1 MKIALLIIIYLIFI
15 SLGLPD
21 SFIGSCWPTIS
32 EYFAISRDL
41 QGLFSLIV
49 SLFTI
54 TSSFLIVKLTK
65 YLKNYGVIVISIAL
79 TVSGLIIIGFSNNYY
94 ILLLAA
100 IPLGFGAGAIDSI
113 LNSYVALHYKAIHL
127 NFLHAFWGIGAFIS
141 PLIIGSFIV
150 DPNGFKDAAFAL
162 SIIQTIILI
171 ITLSTIFL
179 WIKVNKLNDLN
190 KRNNDQINEN
200 NRENIGFFNT
210 FKIRGVLIACLT
222 FFCYIA
228 IESLAYSWFTSMCVF
243 GMNIEEDVASKYLS
257 LFYIAISLGRVI
269 SGLLSIKIKDKYL
282 IRIGEGILLIG
293 IILLTFKF
301 NFVFMPIALFI
312 IGLGCGPIYPS
323 IVHSTVDKFT
333 SKYASAVMSIQ
344 IGFAYMANISVAPLF
359 GILGNATTF
368 LILPYIMLIFF
379 VILVSGNEIVLKLT
393 KDKSKLDKKLVIHN

>member
-1 MKIALLIIIYLIFI
+1 MKIALLIVIYLIFI

-32 EYFAISRDL
+32 EYFKISRDF
-41 QGLFSLIV
+41 QGIFSLIV
-49 SLFTI
+49 SFFTI
-54 TSSFLIVKLTK
+54 ASSFLTIKLTK
-65 YLKNYGVIVISIAL
+65 YLKNYGVIAISIGL
-79 TVSGLIIIGFSNNYY
+79 TISGLIIIGFSDNYY
-94 ILLLAA
+94 LLLLAA
-100 IPLGFGAGAIDSI
+100 IPLGFGGGAIDSI
-113 LNSYVALHYKAIHL
+113 LNSYVSLHYKAIHL

-150 DPNGFKDAAFAL
+150 DPSGFKDAAFVL
-162 SIIQTIILI
+162 SIIQTTILI
-171 ITLSTIFL
+171 ITLSTLVL
-179 WIKVNKLNDLN
+179 WIKVDKIYNIDS
-190 KRNNDQINEN
+190 RNTTNSEN
-200 NRENIGFFNT
+200 NKENIGFFNT
-210 FKIRGVLIACLT
+210 FKLRGVIFACIT
-222 FFCYIA
+222 FFSYIA
-228 IESLAYSWFTSMCVF
+228 IESLAYSWFTSLCVF
-243 GMNIEEDVASKYLS
+243 GMNIDNDIASKYLS

-269 SGLLSIKIKDKYL
+269 SGLLSIKIKDKNL

-333 SKYASAVMSIQ
+333 SKYSSAVMSIQ

>member
-1 MKIALLIIIYLIFI
+1 MKIALLIVIYLIFI

-32 EYFAISRDL
+32 EYFKISRDF
-41 QGLFSLIV
+41 QGIFSLIV
-49 SLFTI
+49 SFFTI
-54 TSSFLIVKLTK
+54 ASSFLTIKLTK
-65 YLKNYGVIVISIAL
+65 YLKNYGVIAISIGL
-79 TVSGLIIIGFSNNYY
+79 TISGLIIIGFSDNYY
-94 ILLLAA
+94 LLLLAA
-100 IPLGFGAGAIDSI
+100 IPLGFGGGAIDSI
-113 LNSYVALHYKAIHL
+113 LNSYVSLHYKAIHL

-150 DPNGFKDAAFAL
+150 DPRGFKDAAFVL
-162 SIIQTIILI
+162 SIIQTTILI
-171 ITLSTIFL
+171 ITLSTLVL
-179 WIKVNKLNDLN
+179 WVKVDKIYNIDS
-190 KRNNDQINEN
+190 RNTTNSEN
-200 NRENIGFFNT
+200 NKENIGFFNT
-210 FKIRGVLIACLT
+210 FKLRGVLFACIT
-222 FFCYIA
+222 FFSYIA
-228 IESLAYSWFTSMCVF
+228 IESLAYSWFTSLCVF
-243 GMNIEEDVASKYLS
+243 GMNIDNDIASKYLS

-269 SGLLSIKIKDKYL
+269 SGLLSIKIKDKNL

-333 SKYASAVMSIQ
+333 SKYSSAVMSIQ

-379 VILVSGNEIVLKLT
+379 IILVSGNEIVLKLT

>member
-32 EYFAISRDL
+32 EYFKISRDF
-41 QGLFSLIV
+41 QGIFSLIV
-49 SLFTI
+49 SFFTI
-54 TSSFLIVKLTK
+54 ASSFLTIKLTK
-65 YLKNYGVIVISIAL
+65 YLKNYGVIAISIGL
-79 TVSGLIIIGFSNNYY
+79 TISGLIIIGFSDNYY
-94 ILLLAA
+94 LLLLAA
-100 IPLGFGAGAIDSI
+100 IPLGFGGGAIDSI
-113 LNSYVALHYKAIHL
+113 LNSYVSLHYKAIHL

-150 DPNGFKDAAFAL
+150 DPRGFKDAAFVL
-162 SIIQTIILI
+162 SIIQTTILI
-171 ITLSTIFL
+171 ITLSTLVL
-179 WIKVNKLNDLN
+179 WVKVDKIYNIDS
-190 KRNNDQINEN
+190 RNTTNSEN
-200 NRENIGFFNT
+200 NKENIGFFNT
-210 FKIRGVLIACLT
+210 FKLRGVIFACIT
-222 FFCYIA
+222 FFSYIA
-228 IESLAYSWFTSMCVF
+228 IESLAYSWFTSLCVF
-243 GMNIEEDVASKYLS
+243 GMNIDNDIASKYLS

-269 SGLLSIKIKDKYL
+269 SGLLSIKIKEKNL

-293 IILLTFKF
+293 IILVTFKF

-333 SKYASAVMSIQ
+333 SKYSSAVMSIQ

-379 VILVSGNEIVLKLT
+379 VILVIGNEIVLKLT

>member
-1 MKIALLIIIYLIFI
+1 MKIALLIVIYLIFI

-32 EYFAISRDL
+32 EYFKISRDF
-41 QGLFSLIV
+41 QGIFSLIV
-49 SLFTI
+49 SFFTI
-54 TSSFLIVKLTK
+54 ASSFLTIKLTK
-65 YLKNYGVIVISIAL
+65 YLKNYGVIAISIGL
-79 TVSGLIIIGFSNNYY
+79 TISGLIIIGFSDNYY
-94 ILLLAA
+94 LLLLAA
-100 IPLGFGAGAIDSI
+100 IPLGFGGGAIDSI
-113 LNSYVALHYKAIHL
+113 LNSYVSLHYKAIHL

-150 DPNGFKDAAFAL
+150 DPRGFKDADFVL
-162 SIIQTIILI
+162 SIIQTTILI
-171 ITLSTIFL
+171 ITLSTLVL
-179 WIKVNKLNDLN
+179 WIKVDKIYNIDS
-190 KRNNDQINEN
+190 RNTTNSEN
-200 NRENIGFFNT
+200 NKENIGFFNT
-210 FKIRGVLIACLT
+210 FKLRGVIFACIT
-222 FFCYIA
+222 FFSYIA
-228 IESLAYSWFTSMCVF
+228 IESLAYSWFTSLCVF
-243 GMNIEEDVASKYLS
+243 GMNIDNDIASKYLS

-269 SGLLSIKIKDKYL
+269 SGLLSIKIKDKNL

-333 SKYASAVMSIQ
+333 SKYSSAVMSIQ

>member
-32 EYFAISRDL
+32 EYFKISRDF
-41 QGLFSLIV
+41 QGIFSLIV
-49 SLFTI
+49 SFFTI
-54 TSSFLIVKLTK
+54 ASSFLTIKLTK
-65 YLKNYGVIVISIAL
+65 YLKNYGVIAISIGL
-79 TVSGLIIIGFSNNYY
+79 TISGLIIIGFSDNYY
-94 ILLLAA
+94 LLLLAA
-100 IPLGFGAGAIDSI
+100 IPLGFGGGAIDSI
-113 LNSYVALHYKAIHL
+113 LNSYVSLHYKAIHL
-127 NFLHAFWGIGAFIS
+127 NFLHSFWGIGAFIS

-150 DPNGFKDAAFAL
+150 DPRGFKDAAFVL
-162 SIIQTIILI
+162 SIIQTTILI
-171 ITLSTIFL
+171 ITLSTLVL
-179 WIKVNKLNDLN
+179 WVKVDKIYNIDS
-190 KRNNDQINEN
+190 RNTTNSEN
-200 NRENIGFFNT
+200 NKENIGFFNT
-210 FKIRGVLIACLT
+210 FKLRGVIFACIT
-222 FFCYIA
+222 FFSYIA
-228 IESLAYSWFTSMCVF
+228 IESLAYSWFTSLCVF
-243 GMNIEEDVASKYLS
+243 GMNIDNDIASKYLS

-269 SGLLSIKIKDKYL
+269 SGLLSINIKDKNL

-333 SKYASAVMSIQ
+333 SKYSSAVMSIQ

-379 VILVSGNEIVLKLT
+379 AILVSGNEIVLKLT

>member
-1 MKIALLIIIYLIFI
+1 MKTALLIVIYLIFI

-32 EYFAISRDL
+32 EYFKISRDF
-41 QGLFSLIV
+41 QGIFSLIV
-49 SLFTI
+49 SFFTI
-54 TSSFLIVKLTK
+54 ASSFLTIKLTK
-65 YLKNYGVIVISIAL
+65 YLKNYGVIAISIGL
-79 TVSGLIIIGFSNNYY
+79 TISGLIIIGFSDNYY
-94 ILLLAA
+94 LLLLAA
-100 IPLGFGAGAIDSI
+100 IPLGFGGGAIDSI
-113 LNSYVALHYKAIHL
+113 LNSYVSLHYKAIHL

-150 DPNGFKDAAFAL
+150 DPRGFKDAAFVL
-162 SIIQTIILI
+162 SIIQTTILI
-171 ITLSTIFL
+171 ITLSTLVL
-179 WIKVNKLNDLN
+179 WVKVDKIYNIDS
-190 KRNNDQINEN
+190 RNTTNSEN
-200 NRENIGFFNT
+200 NKENIGFFNT
-210 FKIRGVLIACLT
+210 FKLRGVIFACIT
-222 FFCYIA
+222 FFSYIA
-228 IESLAYSWFTSMCVF
+228 IESLAYSWFTSLCVF
-243 GMNIEEDVASKYLS
+243 GMNIDNDIASKYLS

-269 SGLLSIKIKDKYL
+269 SGLLSIKIKDKNL

-333 SKYASAVMSIQ
+333 SKYSSAVMSIQ

>member
-1 MKIALLIIIYLIFI
+1 MKIALLIVIYLIFI

-32 EYFAISRDL
+32 EYFKISRDF
-41 QGLFSLIV
+41 QGIFSLIV
-49 SLFTI
+49 SFFTI
-54 TSSFLIVKLTK
+54 ASSFLTIKLTK
-65 YLKNYGVIVISIAL
+65 YLKNYGVIAISIGL
-79 TVSGLIIIGFSNNYY
+79 TISGLIIIGFSDNYY
-94 ILLLAA
+94 LLLLAA
-100 IPLGFGAGAIDSI
+100 IPLGFGGGAIDSI
-113 LNSYVALHYKAIHL
+113 LNSYVSLHYKAIHL

-150 DPNGFKDAAFAL
+150 DPRGFKDAAFVL
-162 SIIQTIILI
+162 SIIQTTILI
-171 ITLSTIFL
+171 ITLSTLVL
-179 WIKVNKLNDLN
+179 WIKVDKIYNIDS
-190 KRNNDQINEN
+190 RNTTNSEN
-200 NRENIGFFNT
+200 NKENIGFFNT
-210 FKIRGVLIACLT
+210 FKLRGVIFACIT
-222 FFCYIA
+222 FFSYIA
-228 IESLAYSWFTSMCVF
+228 IESLAYSWFTSLCVF
-243 GMNIEEDVASKYLS
+243 GMNIDNDIASKYLS

-269 SGLLSIKIKDKYL
+269 SGLLSIKIKDKNL

-333 SKYASAVMSIQ
+333 SKYSSAVMSIQ

>member
-1 MKIALLIIIYLIFI
+1 MKIALLIVIYLIFI

-32 EYFAISRDL
+32 EYFSISRDF
-41 QGLFSLIV
+41 QGIFSLIV
-49 SLFTI
+49 SFFTI
-54 TSSFLIVKLTK
+54 ASSFLTIKLTK
-65 YLKNYGVIVISIAL
+65 YLKNYGVIAISIGL
-79 TVSGLIIIGFSNNYY
+79 TISGLIIIGFSDNYY
-94 ILLLAA
+94 LLLLAA
-100 IPLGFGAGAIDSI
+100 IPLGFGGGAIDSI
-113 LNSYVALHYKAIHL
+113 LNSYVSLHYKAIHL

-150 DPNGFKDAAFAL
+150 DPRGFKDAAFVL
-162 SIIQTIILI
+162 SIIQTTILI
-171 ITLSTIFL
+171 ITLSTLVL
-179 WIKVNKLNDLN
+179 WVKVDKIYNIDS
-190 KRNNDQINEN
+190 RNTTNSEN
-200 NRENIGFFNT
+200 NKENIGFFNT
-210 FKIRGVLIACLT
+210 FKLRGVIFACIT
-222 FFCYIA
+222 FFSYIA
-228 IESLAYSWFTSMCVF
+228 IESLAYSWFTSLCVF
-243 GMNIEEDVASKYLS
+243 GMNIDNDIASKYLS

-269 SGLLSIKIKDKYL
+269 SGLLSIKIKDKNL

-333 SKYASAVMSIQ
+333 SKYSSAVMSIQ

>member
-1 MKIALLIIIYLIFI
+1 MKIALLIVIYLIFI

-32 EYFAISRDL
+32 EYFKISRDF
-41 QGLFSLIV
+41 QGIFSLIV
-49 SLFTI
+49 SFFTI
-54 TSSFLIVKLTK
+54 ASSFLTIKLTK
-65 YLKNYGVIVISIAL
+65 YLKNYGVIAISIGL
-79 TVSGLIIIGFSNNYY
+79 TITGLIIIGFSNTYY
-94 ILLLAA
+94 LLLLAA
-100 IPLGFGAGAIDSI
+100 IPLGFGGGAIDSI
-113 LNSYVALHYKAIHL
+113 LNSYVSLHYKAIHL

-150 DPNGFKDAAFAL
+150 DPRGFKDAAFVL
-162 SIIQTIILI
+162 SIIQTTILI
-171 ITLSTIFL
+171 ITLSTLVL
-179 WIKVNKLNDLN
+179 WVKVDKIYNIDS
-190 KRNNDQINEN
+190 RNTTNSEN
-200 NRENIGFFNT
+200 NKENIGFFNT
-210 FKIRGVLIACLT
+210 FKLRGVIFACIT
-222 FFCYIA
+222 FFSYIA
-228 IESLAYSWFTSMCVF
+228 IESLAYSWFTSLCVF
-243 GMNIEEDVASKYLS
+243 GMNIDNDIASKYLS

-269 SGLLSIKIKDKYL
+269 SGLLSIKIKDKNL

-333 SKYASAVMSIQ
+333 SKYSSAVMSIQ

-368 LILPYIMLIFF
+368 LILPCIMLIFF
-379 VILVSGNEIVLKLT
+379 IILVSGNEIVLKLT

>member
-1 MKIALLIIIYLIFI
+1 MKIALLIVIYLIFI

-32 EYFAISRDL
+32 EYFKISRDF
-41 QGLFSLIV
+41 QGIFSLIV
-49 SLFTI
+49 SFFTI
-54 TSSFLIVKLTK
+54 ASSFLTIKLTK
-65 YLKNYGVIVISIAL
+65 YLKNYGVIAISIGL
-79 TVSGLIIIGFSNNYY
+79 TISGLIIIGFSDNYY
-94 ILLLAA
+94 LLLLAA
-100 IPLGFGAGAIDSI
+100 IPLGFGGGAIDSI
-113 LNSYVALHYKAIHL
+113 LNSYVSLHYKAIHL

-150 DPNGFKDAAFAL
+150 DPSGFKDAAFVL
-162 SIIQTIILI
+162 SIIQTTILI
-171 ITLSTIFL
+171 ITLSTLVL
-179 WIKVNKLNDLN
+179 WVKVDKIYNIDS
-190 KRNNDQINEN
+190 RNTTNSEN
-200 NRENIGFFNT
+200 NKENIGFFNT
-210 FKIRGVLIACLT
+210 FKLRGVLFACIT
-222 FFCYIA
+222 FFSYIA
-228 IESLAYSWFTSMCVF
+228 IESLAYSWFTSLCVF
-243 GMNIEEDVASKYLS
+243 GMNIDNDIASKYLS

-269 SGLLSIKIKDKYL
+269 SGLLSIKIKDKNL

-333 SKYASAVMSIQ
+333 SKYSSAVMSIQ

-379 VILVSGNEIVLKLT
+379 IVLVSGNEIVLKLT

>member
-1 MKIALLIIIYLIFI
+1 MKIALLIVIYLIFI

-32 EYFAISRDL
+32 EYFKISRDF
-41 QGLFSLIV
+41 QGIFSLIV
-49 SLFTI
+49 SFFTI
-54 TSSFLIVKLTK
+54 ASSFLTIKLTK
-65 YLKNYGVIVISIAL
+65 YLKNYGVIAISIGL
-79 TVSGLIIIGFSNNYY
+79 TISGLIIIGFSDNYY
-94 ILLLAA
+94 LLLLAA
-100 IPLGFGAGAIDSI
+100 IPLGFGGGAIDSI
-113 LNSYVALHYKAIHL
+113 LNSYVSLHYKAIHL

-150 DPNGFKDAAFAL
+150 DPRGFKDAAFVL
-162 SIIQTIILI
+162 SIIQTTILI
-171 ITLSTIFL
+171 ITLSTLVL
-179 WIKVNKLNDLN
+179 WVKVDKIYNIDS
-190 KRNNDQINEN
+190 RNTTNSEN

-210 FKIRGVLIACLT
+210 FKLRGVIFACIT
-222 FFCYIA
+222 FFSYIA
-228 IESLAYSWFTSMCVF
+228 IESLAYSWFTSLCVF
-243 GMNIEEDVASKYLS
+243 GMNIDNDIASKYLS

-269 SGLLSIKIKDKYL
+269 SGLLSIKIKDKNL

-333 SKYASAVMSIQ
+333 SKYSSAVMSIQ

>member
-1 MKIALLIIIYLIFI
+1 MKIALLIVIYLIFI

-32 EYFAISRDL
+32 EYFKISRDF
-41 QGLFSLIV
+41 QGIFSLIV
-49 SLFTI
+49 SFFTI
-54 TSSFLIVKLTK
+54 ASSFLTIKLTK
-65 YLKNYGVIVISIAL
+65 YLKNYGVIAISIGL
-79 TVSGLIIIGFSNNYY
+79 TISGLIIIGFSDNYY
-94 ILLLAA
+94 LLLLAA
-100 IPLGFGAGAIDSI
+100 IPLGFGGGAIDSI
-113 LNSYVALHYKAIHL
+113 LNSYVSLHYKAIHL

-150 DPNGFKDAAFAL
+150 DPRGFKDAAFVL
-162 SIIQTIILI
+162 SIIQTTILI
-171 ITLSTIFL
+171 ITLSTLVL
-179 WIKVNKLNDLN
+179 WVKVDKIYNIDS
-190 KRNNDQINEN
+190 RNITNSEN
-200 NRENIGFFNT
+200 NEENIGFFNT
-210 FKIRGVLIACLT
+210 FKLRGVIFACIT
-222 FFCYIA
+222 FFSYIA
-228 IESLAYSWFTSMCVF
+228 IESLAYSWFTSLCVF
-243 GMNIEEDVASKYLS
+243 GMNIDNDIASKYLS

-269 SGLLSIKIKDKYL
+269 SGLLSIKIKDKNL

-333 SKYASAVMSIQ
+333 SKYSSAVMSIQ

>member
-32 EYFAISRDL
+32 EYFKISRDF
-41 QGLFSLIV
+41 QGIFSLIV
-49 SLFTI
+49 SFFTI
-54 TSSFLIVKLTK
+54 ASSFLTIKLTK
-65 YLKNYGVIVISIAL
+65 YLKNYGVIAISIGL
-79 TVSGLIIIGFSNNYY
+79 TISGLIIIGFSDNYY
-94 ILLLAA
+94 LLLLAA
-100 IPLGFGAGAIDSI
+100 IPLGFGGGAIDSI
-113 LNSYVALHYKAIHL
+113 LNSYVSLHYKAIHL

-150 DPNGFKDAAFAL
+150 DPRGFKDAAFVL
-162 SIIQTIILI
+162 SIIQTTILI
-171 ITLSTIFL
+171 ITLSTLVL
-179 WIKVNKLNDLN
+179 WVKVDKIYNIDS
-190 KRNNDQINEN
+190 RNTTNSEN
-200 NRENIGFFNT
+200 NKENIGFFNT
-210 FKIRGVLIACLT
+210 FKLRGVLFACIT
-222 FFCYIA
+222 FFSYIA
-228 IESLAYSWFTSMCVF
+228 IESLAYSWFTSLCVF
-243 GMNIEEDVASKYLS
+243 GMNIDNDIASKYLA

-269 SGLLSIKIKDKYL
+269 SGLLSIKIKDKNL

-333 SKYASAVMSIQ
+333 SKYSSAVMSIQ

-379 VILVSGNEIVLKLT
+379 IILVSGNEIVLKLT

>member
-1 MKIALLIIIYLIFI
+1 MKIALLIVIYLIFI

-32 EYFAISRDL
+32 EYFKISRDF
-41 QGLFSLIV
+41 QGIFSLIV
-49 SLFTI
+49 SFFTI
-54 TSSFLIVKLTK
+54 ASSFLTIKLTK
-65 YLKNYGVIVISIAL
+65 YLKNYGVIAISIGL
-79 TVSGLIIIGFSNNYY
+79 TISGLIIIGFSDNYY
-94 ILLLAA
+94 LLLLAA
-100 IPLGFGAGAIDSI
+100 IPLGFGGGAIDSI
-113 LNSYVALHYKAIHL
+113 LNSYVSLHYKAIHL

-150 DPNGFKDAAFAL
+150 DPRGFKDAAFVL
-162 SIIQTIILI
+162 SIIQTTILI
-171 ITLSTIFL
+171 ITLSTLVL
-179 WIKVNKLNDLN
+179 WVKVDKIYNIDS
-190 KRNNDQINEN
+190 RNTTNSEN
-200 NRENIGFFNT
+200 NKENIGFFNT
-210 FKIRGVLIACLT
+210 FKLRGVLFACIT
-222 FFCYIA
+222 FFSYIA
-228 IESLAYSWFTSMCVF
+228 IESLAYSWFTSLCVF
-243 GMNIEEDVASKYLS
+243 GMNIDNDIASKYLS

-269 SGLLSIKIKDKYL
+269 SGLLSIKIKDKNL

-368 LILPYIMLIFF
+368 LLLPYIMLIFF
-379 VILVSGNEIVLKLT
+379 IILVSGNEIVLKLT

>member
-1 MKIALLIIIYLIFI
+1 MKIALLIVIYLIFI

-32 EYFAISRDL
+32 EYFKISRDF
-41 QGLFSLIV
+41 QGIFSLIV
-49 SLFTI
+49 SFFTI
-54 TSSFLIVKLTK
+54 ASSFLTIKLTK
-65 YLKNYGVIVISIAL
+65 YLKNYGVIAISIGL
-79 TVSGLIIIGFSNNYY
+79 TISGLIIIGFSDNYY
-94 ILLLAA
+94 LLLLAA
-100 IPLGFGAGAIDSI
+100 IPLGFGGGAIDSI
-113 LNSYVALHYKAIHL
+113 LNSYVSLHYKAIHL

-150 DPNGFKDAAFAL
+150 DPRGFKDAAFVL
-162 SIIQTIILI
+162 SIIQTTILI
-171 ITLSTIFL
+171 ITLSTLVL
-179 WIKVNKLNDLN
+179 WVKVDKIYNIDS
-190 KRNNDQINEN
+190 RNTTNSEN
-200 NRENIGFFNT
+200 NKENIGFFNT
-210 FKIRGVLIACLT
+210 FKLRGVLFACIT
-222 FFCYIA
+222 FFSYIA
-228 IESLAYSWFTSMCVF
+228 IESLAYSWFTSLCVF
-243 GMNIEEDVASKYLS
+243 GMNIDNDIASKYLS

-269 SGLLSIKIKDKYL
+269 SGLLSIKIKDKNL

-312 IGLGCGPIYPS
+312 ISLGCGPIYPS

-333 SKYASAVMSIQ
+333 SKYSSAVMSIQ

-379 VILVSGNEIVLKLT
+379 IILVSGNEIVLKLT

>member
-1 MKIALLIIIYLIFI
+1 MKIALLIVIYLIFI

-32 EYFAISRDL
+32 EYFKISRDF
-41 QGLFSLIV
+41 QGIFSLIV
-49 SLFTI
+49 SFFTI
-54 TSSFLIVKLTK
+54 ASSFLTIKLTK
-65 YLKNYGVIVISIAL
+65 YLKNYGVIAISIGL
-79 TVSGLIIIGFSNNYY
+79 TISGLIIIGFSDNYY
-94 ILLLAA
+94 LLLLAA
-100 IPLGFGAGAIDSI
+100 IPLGFGGGAIDSI
-113 LNSYVALHYKAIHL
+113 LNSYVSLHYKAIHL

-150 DPNGFKDAAFAL
+150 DPRGFKDAAFVL
-162 SIIQTIILI
+162 SIIQTTILI
-171 ITLSTIFL
+171 ITLSTLVL
-179 WIKVNKLNDLN
+179 WVKVDKIYNIDS
-190 KRNNDQINEN
+190 RNTTNSEN
-200 NRENIGFFNT
+200 NKENIGFFNT
-210 FKIRGVLIACLT
+210 FKLRGVIFACIT
-222 FFCYIA
+222 FFSYIA
-228 IESLAYSWFTSMCVF
+228 IESLAYSWFTSLCVF
-243 GMNIEEDVASKYLS
+243 GMNIDNDIASKYLS

-269 SGLLSIKIKDKYL
+269 SGLLSIKIKDKNL

-333 SKYASAVMSIQ
+333 SKYSSAVMSIQ

-393 KDKSKLDKKLVIHN
+393 KDKSKLDKKLVIQN

>member
-32 EYFAISRDL
+32 EYFKISRDF
-41 QGLFSLIV
+41 QGIFSLIV
-49 SLFTI
+49 SFFTI
-54 TSSFLIVKLTK
+54 ASSFLTIKLTK
-65 YLKNYGVIVISIAL
+65 YLKNYGVIAISIGL
-79 TVSGLIIIGFSNNYY
+79 TINGLIIIGFSDNYY
-94 ILLLAA
+94 LLLLAA
-100 IPLGFGAGAIDSI
+100 IPLGFGGGAIDSI
-113 LNSYVALHYKAIHL
+113 LNSYVSLHYKAIHL

-150 DPNGFKDAAFAL
+150 DPSGFKDAAFVL
-162 SIIQTIILI
+162 SIIQTTILI
-171 ITLSTIFL
+171 ITLSTLVL
-179 WIKVNKLNDLN
+179 WVKVDKIYNIDS
-190 KRNNDQINEN
+190 RNTTNSEN
-200 NRENIGFFNT
+200 NKENIGFFNT
-210 FKIRGVLIACLT
+210 FKLRGVLFACIT
-222 FFCYIA
+222 FFSYIA
-228 IESLAYSWFTSMCVF
+228 IESLAYSWFTSLCVF
-243 GMNIEEDVASKYLS
+243 GMNIDNDIASKYLS

-269 SGLLSIKIKDKYL
+269 SGLLSIKIKDKNL

-333 SKYASAVMSIQ
+333 SKYSSAVMSIQ

-379 VILVSGNEIVLKLT
+379 IVLVSGNEIVLKLT

>member
-1 MKIALLIIIYLIFI
+1 MKIALLIVIYLIFI

-32 EYFAISRDL
+32 EYFKISRDF
-41 QGLFSLIV
+41 QGIFSLIV
-49 SLFTI
+49 SFFTI
-54 TSSFLIVKLTK
+54 ASSFLTIKLTK
-65 YLKNYGVIVISIAL
+65 YLKNYGVIAISIGL
-79 TVSGLIIIGFSNNYY
+79 TISGLIIIGFSDNYY
-94 ILLLAA
+94 LLLLAA
-100 IPLGFGAGAIDSI
+100 IPLGFGGGAIDSI
-113 LNSYVALHYKAIHL
+113 LNSYVSLHYKAIHL

-150 DPNGFKDAAFAL
+150 DPRGFKDAAFVL
-162 SIIQTIILI
+162 SIIQTTILI
-171 ITLSTIFL
+171 ITLSTLVL
-179 WIKVNKLNDLN
+179 WVKVDKIYNIDS
-190 KRNNDQINEN
+190 RNTTNSEN
-200 NRENIGFFNT
+200 NKENIGFFNT
-210 FKIRGVLIACLT
+210 FKLRGVIFACIT
-222 FFCYIA
+222 FFSYIA
-228 IESLAYSWFTSMCVF
+228 IESLAYSWFTSLCVF
-243 GMNIEEDVASKYLS
+243 GMNIDNDIASIYLS

-269 SGLLSIKIKDKYL
+269 SGLLSIKIKDKNL

-333 SKYASAVMSIQ
+333 SKYSSAVMSIQ

-379 VILVSGNEIVLKLT
+379 AILVSGNEIVLKLT
-393 KDKSKLDKKLVIHN
+393 KDKSKIDKKLVIHN

>member
-1 MKIALLIIIYLIFI
+1 MKIALLIVIYLIFI

-32 EYFAISRDL
+32 EYFKISRDF
-41 QGLFSLIV
+41 QGIFSLIV
-49 SLFTI
+49 SFFTI
-54 TSSFLIVKLTK
+54 ASSFLTIKLTK
-65 YLKNYGVIVISIAL
+65 YLKNYGVIAISIGL
-79 TVSGLIIIGFSNNYY
+79 TISGLIIIGFSDNYY
-94 ILLLAA
+94 LLLLAA
-100 IPLGFGAGAIDSI
+100 IPLGFGGGAIDSI
-113 LNSYVALHYKAIHL
+113 LNSYVSLHYKAIHL

-150 DPNGFKDAAFAL
+150 DPSGFKDAAFVL
-162 SIIQTIILI
+162 SIIQTTILI
-171 ITLSTIFL
+171 ITLSTPVL
-179 WIKVNKLNDLN
+179 WVKVDKIYNIDP
-190 KRNNDQINEN
+190 RNTANSEN
-200 NRENIGFFNT
+200 NKENIGFFNT
-210 FKIRGVLIACLT
+210 FKLRGVIFACIT
-222 FFCYIA
+222 FFSYIA
-228 IESLAYSWFTSMCVF
+228 IESLAYSWFTSLCVF
-243 GMNIEEDVASKYLS
+243 GMNIDNDIASKYLS

-269 SGLLSIKIKDKYL
+269 SGLLSIKIKDKNL

-333 SKYASAVMSIQ
+333 SKYSSAVMSIQ

>member
-1 MKIALLIIIYLIFI
+1 MKIALLVVIYLIFI

-32 EYFAISRDL
+32 EYFKISRDF
-41 QGLFSLIV
+41 QGIFSLIV
-49 SLFTI
+49 SFFTI
-54 TSSFLIVKLTK
+54 ASSFLTIKLTK
-65 YLKNYGVIVISIAL
+65 YLKNYGVIAISIGL
-79 TVSGLIIIGFSNNYY
+79 TISGLIIIGFSDNYY
-94 ILLLAA
+94 LLLLAA
-100 IPLGFGAGAIDSI
+100 IPLGFGGGAIDSI
-113 LNSYVALHYKAIHL
+113 LNSYVSLHYKAIHL

-150 DPNGFKDAAFAL
+150 DPRGFKDAAFVL
-162 SIIQTIILI
+162 SIIQTTILI
-171 ITLSTIFL
+171 ITLSTLIL
-179 WIKVNKLNDLN
+179 WVKVDKIYNIDS
-190 KRNNDQINEN
+190 RNTTNSEN
-200 NRENIGFFNT
+200 NKENIGFFNT
-210 FKIRGVLIACLT
+210 FKLRGVLFACVT
-222 FFCYIA
+222 FFSYIA
-228 IESLAYSWFTSMCVF
+228 IESLAYSWFTSLCVF
-243 GMNIEEDVASKYLS
+243 GMNIDNDIASKYLS

-269 SGLLSIKIKDKYL
+269 SGLLSIKIKDKNL

-301 NFVFMPIALFI
+301 DFVFMPIALFI

-333 SKYASAVMSIQ
+333 SKYSSAVMSIQ
-344 IGFAYMANISVAPLF
+344 IGFAYMANISIAPLF

>member
-1 MKIALLIIIYLIFI
+1 MKIALLIVIYLIFI

-32 EYFAISRDL
+32 EYFKISRDF
-41 QGLFSLIV
+41 QGIFSLIV
-49 SLFTI
+49 SFFTI
-54 TSSFLIVKLTK
+54 TSSFLTIKLTK
-65 YLKNYGVIVISIAL
+65 YLKNYGVIAISIGL
-79 TVSGLIIIGFSNNYY
+79 TISGLIIIGFSDNYY
-94 ILLLAA
+94 LLLLAA
-100 IPLGFGAGAIDSI
+100 IPLGFGGGAIDSI
-113 LNSYVALHYKAIHL
+113 LNSYVSLHYKAIHL

-150 DPNGFKDAAFAL
+150 DPRGFKDAAFVL
-162 SIIQTIILI
+162 SIIQTTILI
-171 ITLSTIFL
+171 ITLSTLVL
-179 WIKVNKLNDLN
+179 WVKVDKIYNIDS
-190 KRNNDQINEN
+190 RNVTNSEN
-200 NRENIGFFNT
+200 SQENIGFFNT
-210 FKIRGVLIACLT
+210 FKLRGVIFACIT
-222 FFCYIA
+222 FFSYIA
-228 IESLAYSWFTSMCVF
+228 IESLAYSWFTSLCVF
-243 GMNIEEDVASKYLS
+243 GMNIDNDIASKYLS

-269 SGLLSIKIKDKYL
+269 SGLLSIKIKDKNL

-333 SKYASAVMSIQ
+333 SKYSSAVMSIQ

>member
-1 MKIALLIIIYLIFI
+1 MKIALLIVIYLIFI

-32 EYFAISRDL
+32 EYFKISRDF
-41 QGLFSLIV
+41 QGIFSLIV
-49 SLFTI
+49 SFFTI
-54 TSSFLIVKLTK
+54 ASSFLTIKLTK
-65 YLKNYGVIVISIAL
+65 YLKNYGVIAISIGL
-79 TVSGLIIIGFSNNYY
+79 TISGLIIIGFSDNYY
-94 ILLLAA
+94 LLLLAA
-100 IPLGFGAGAIDSI
+100 IPLGFGGGAIDSI
-113 LNSYVALHYKAIHL
+113 LNSYVSLHYKAIHL

-150 DPNGFKDAAFAL
+150 DPRGFKDAAFVL
-162 SIIQTIILI
+162 SIIQTTILI
-171 ITLSTIFL
+171 ITLSTLVL
-179 WIKVNKLNDLN
+179 WVKVDKIYNIDS
-190 KRNNDQINEN
+190 RNTTNSEN
-200 NRENIGFFNT
+200 NKENIGFFNT
-210 FKIRGVLIACLT
+210 FKLRGVIFAYIT
-222 FFCYIA
+222 FFSYIA
-228 IESLAYSWFTSMCVF
+228 IESLAYSWFTSLCVF
-243 GMNIEEDVASKYLS
+243 GMNIDNDIASKYLS

-269 SGLLSIKIKDKYL
+269 SGLLSIKIKDKNL

-333 SKYASAVMSIQ
+333 SKYSSAVMSIQ

>member
-1 MKIALLIIIYLIFI
+1 MKIALLIVIYLIFI

-32 EYFAISRDL
+32 EYFKISRDF
-41 QGLFSLIV
+41 QGIFSLIV
-49 SLFTI
+49 SFFTI
-54 TSSFLIVKLTK
+54 ASSFLTIKLTK
-65 YLKNYGVIVISIAL
+65 YLKNYGVIAISIGL
-79 TVSGLIIIGFSNNYY
+79 TISGLIIIGFSDNYY
-94 ILLLAA
+94 LLLLAA
-100 IPLGFGAGAIDSI
+100 IPLGFGGGAIDSI
-113 LNSYVALHYKAIHL
+113 LNSYVSLHYKAIHL

-150 DPNGFKDAAFAL
+150 DPRGFKDAAFVL
-162 SIIQTIILI
+162 SIIQTTILI
-171 ITLSTIFL
+171 ITLSTLVL
-179 WIKVNKLNDLN
+179 WVKVDKIYNIDS
-190 KRNNDQINEN
+190 RNTTNSEN
-200 NRENIGFFNT
+200 NKENIGFFNT
-210 FKIRGVLIACLT
+210 FKLRGVIFACIT
-222 FFCYIA
+222 FFSYIA
-228 IESLAYSWFTSMCVF
+228 IESLAYSWFTSLCVF
-243 GMNIEEDVASKYLS
+243 GMNIDNDIASKYLS

-269 SGLLSIKIKDKYL
+269 SGLLSIKIKDKNL

-333 SKYASAVMSIQ
+333 SKYSSAVMSIQ

-368 LILPYIMLIFF
+368 LLLPYIMLIFF

>member
-1 MKIALLIIIYLIFI
+1 MKIALLIVIYLIFI

-32 EYFAISRDL
+32 EYFKISRDF
-41 QGLFSLIV
+41 QGIFSLIV
-49 SLFTI
+49 SFFTI
-54 TSSFLIVKLTK
+54 ASSFLTIKLTK
-65 YLKNYGVIVISIAL
+65 YLKNYGVIAISIGL
-79 TVSGLIIIGFSNNYY
+79 TISGLIIIGFSDNYY
-94 ILLLAA
+94 LLLLAA
-100 IPLGFGAGAIDSI
+100 IPLGFGGGAIDSI
-113 LNSYVALHYKAIHL
+113 LNSYVSLHYKAIHL

-150 DPNGFKDAAFAL
+150 DPSGFKDAAFVL
-162 SIIQTIILI
+162 SIIQTTILI
-171 ITLSTIFL
+171 ITLSTLVL
-179 WIKVNKLNDLN
+179 WVKVDKIYNIDS
-190 KRNNDQINEN
+190 RNTTNSEN
-200 NRENIGFFNT
+200 NKENIGFFNT
-210 FKIRGVLIACLT
+210 FKLRGVIFACIT
-222 FFCYIA
+222 FFSYIA
-228 IESLAYSWFTSMCVF
+228 IESLAYSWFTSLCVF
-243 GMNIEEDVASKYLS
+243 GMNIDNDIASKYLS

-269 SGLLSIKIKDKYL
+269 SGLLSIKIKDKNL

-301 NFVFMPIALFI
+301 NFIFMPIALFI

-333 SKYASAVMSIQ
+333 SKYSSAVMSIQ

>member
-1 MKIALLIIIYLIFI
+1 MKIALLIVIYLIFI

-32 EYFAISRDL
+32 EYFKISRDF
-41 QGLFSLIV
+41 QGIFSLIV
-49 SLFTI
+49 SFFTI
-54 TSSFLIVKLTK
+54 ASSFLTIKLTK
-65 YLKNYGVIVISIAL
+65 YLKNYGVIAISIGL
-79 TVSGLIIIGFSNNYY
+79 TIGGLIIIGFSDNYY
-94 ILLLAA
+94 LLLLAA
-100 IPLGFGAGAIDSI
+100 IPLGFGGGAIDSI
-113 LNSYVALHYKAIHL
+113 LNSYVSLHYKAIHL

-150 DPNGFKDAAFAL
+150 DPRGFKDAAFVL
-162 SIIQTIILI
+162 SIIQTTILI
-171 ITLSTIFL
+171 ITLSTLVL
-179 WIKVNKLNDLN
+179 WVKVDKIYNIDS
-190 KRNNDQINEN
+190 RNTTNSEN
-200 NRENIGFFNT
+200 NKENIGFFNT
-210 FKIRGVLIACLT
+210 FKLRGVIFACIT
-222 FFCYIA
+222 FFSYIA
-228 IESLAYSWFTSMCVF
+228 IESLAYSWFTSLCVF
-243 GMNIEEDVASKYLS
+243 GMNIDNDIASKYLS

-269 SGLLSIKIKDKYL
+269 SGLLSIKIKDKNL

-333 SKYASAVMSIQ
+333 SKYSSAVMSIQ

-379 VILVSGNEIVLKLT
+379 IILVSGNEIVLKLT

>member
-1 MKIALLIIIYLIFI
+1 MKIALLIVIYLIFI

-32 EYFAISRDL
+32 EYFKINRDF
-41 QGLFSLIV
+41 QGIFSLIV
-49 SLFTI
+49 SFFTI
-54 TSSFLIVKLTK
+54 ASSFLTIKLTK
-65 YLKNYGVIVISIAL
+65 YLKNYGVIAISIGL
-79 TVSGLIIIGFSNNYY
+79 TISGLIIIGFSDNYY
-94 ILLLAA
+94 LLLLAA
-100 IPLGFGAGAIDSI
+100 IPLGFGGGAIDSI
-113 LNSYVALHYKAIHL
+113 LNSYVSLHYKAIHL

-150 DPNGFKDAAFAL
+150 DPRGFKDAAFVL
-162 SIIQTIILI
+162 SIIQTTILI
-171 ITLSTIFL
+171 ITLSTLVL
-179 WIKVNKLNDLN
+179 WVKVDKIYNIDS
-190 KRNNDQINEN
+190 RNTTNSEN
-200 NRENIGFFNT
+200 NKENIGFFNT
-210 FKIRGVLIACLT
+210 FKLRGVIFACIT
-222 FFCYIA
+222 FFSYIA
-228 IESLAYSWFTSMCVF
+228 IESLAYSWFTSLCVF
-243 GMNIEEDVASKYLS
+243 GMNIDNDIASKYLS

-269 SGLLSIKIKDKYL
+269 SGLLSIKIKDKNL

-333 SKYASAVMSIQ
+333 SKYSSAVMSIQ

-379 VILVSGNEIVLKLT
+379 IILVSGNEIVLKLT

>member
-1 MKIALLIIIYLIFI
+1 MKIALLIVIYLIFI

-32 EYFAISRDL
+32 EYFKISRDF
-41 QGLFSLIV
+41 QGIFSLIV
-49 SLFTI
+49 SFFTI
-54 TSSFLIVKLTK
+54 ASSFLTIKLTK
-65 YLKNYGVIVISIAL
+65 YLKNYGVIAISIGL
-79 TVSGLIIIGFSNNYY
+79 TISGLIIIGFSDNYY
-94 ILLLAA
+94 LLLLAA
-100 IPLGFGAGAIDSI
+100 IPLGFGGGAIDSI
-113 LNSYVALHYKAIHL
+113 LNSYVSLHYKAIHL

-150 DPNGFKDAAFAL
+150 DPRGFKDAAFVL
-162 SIIQTIILI
+162 SIIQTTILI
-171 ITLSTIFL
+171 ITLSTLVL
-179 WIKVNKLNDLN
+179 WVKVDKIYNIDS
-190 KRNNDQINEN
+190 RNTTNSEN
-200 NRENIGFFNT
+200 NKENIGFFNT
-210 FKIRGVLIACLT
+210 FKLRGVIFACIT
-222 FFCYIA
+222 FFSYIA
-228 IESLAYSWFTSMCVF
+228 IESLAYSWFTSLCVF
-243 GMNIEEDVASKYLS
+243 GMNIDNDIASKYLS

-269 SGLLSIKIKDKYL
+269 SGLLSIKIKDKNL

-323 IVHSTVDKFT
+323 IVHSTIDKFT
-333 SKYASAVMSIQ
+333 SKYSSAVMSIQ

-379 VILVSGNEIVLKLT
+379 IILVSGNEIVLKLT

>member
-1 MKIALLIIIYLIFI
+1 MKIALLVVIYLIFI

-32 EYFAISRDL
+32 EYFKISRDF
-41 QGLFSLIV
+41 QGIFSLIV
-49 SLFTI
+49 SFFTI
-54 TSSFLIVKLTK
+54 ASSFLTIKLTK
-65 YLKNYGVIVISIAL
+65 YLKNYGVIAISIGL
-79 TVSGLIIIGFSNNYY
+79 TISGLIIIGFSDNYY
-94 ILLLAA
+94 LLLLAA
-100 IPLGFGAGAIDSI
+100 IPLGFGGGAIDSI
-113 LNSYVALHYKAIHL
+113 LNSYVSLHYKAIHL

-150 DPNGFKDAAFAL
+150 DPRGFKDAAFVL
-162 SIIQTIILI
+162 SIIQTTILI
-171 ITLSTIFL
+171 ITLSTLIL
-179 WIKVNKLNDLN
+179 WVKVDKIYNIDS
-190 KRNNDQINEN
+190 RNTTNSEN
-200 NRENIGFFNT
+200 NKENIGFFNT
-210 FKIRGVLIACLT
+210 FKLRGVLFACVT
-222 FFCYIA
+222 FFSYIA
-228 IESLAYSWFTSMCVF
+228 IESLAYSWFTSLCVF
-243 GMNIEEDVASKYLS
+243 GMNIDNDIASKYLS

-269 SGLLSIKIKDKYL
+269 SGLLSIKIKDKNL

-333 SKYASAVMSIQ
+333 SKYSSAVMSIQ

>member
-32 EYFAISRDL
+32 EYFKISRDF
-41 QGLFSLIV
+41 QGIFSLIV
-49 SLFTI
+49 SFFTI
-54 TSSFLIVKLTK
+54 ASSFLTIKLTK
-65 YLKNYGVIVISIAL
+65 YLKNYGVIAISIGL
-79 TVSGLIIIGFSNNYY
+79 TISGLIIIGFSDNYY
-94 ILLLAA
+94 LLLLAA
-100 IPLGFGAGAIDSI
+100 IPLGFGGGAIDSI
-113 LNSYVALHYKAIHL
+113 LNSYVSLHYKAIHL

-150 DPNGFKDAAFAL
+150 DPRGFKDAAFVL
-162 SIIQTIILI
+162 SIIQTTILI
-171 ITLSTIFL
+171 ITLSTLVL
-179 WIKVNKLNDLN
+179 WVKVDKIYNIDS
-190 KRNNDQINEN
+190 RNTTNSEN
-200 NRENIGFFNT
+200 NKENIGFFNT
-210 FKIRGVLIACLT
+210 FKLRGVIFACIT
-222 FFCYIA
+222 FFSYIA
-228 IESLAYSWFTSMCVF
+228 IESLAYSWFTSLCVF
-243 GMNIEEDVASKYLS
+243 GMNIDNDIASKYLS

-269 SGLLSIKIKDKYL
+269 SGLLSIKIKDKNL

-301 NFVFMPIALFI
+301 NFVFMPIALFV

-333 SKYASAVMSIQ
+333 SKYSSAVMSIQ

>member
-1 MKIALLIIIYLIFI
+1 MKIALLIVIYLIFI

-32 EYFAISRDL
+32 EYFKISRDF
-41 QGLFSLIV
+41 QGIFSLIV
-49 SLFTI
+49 SFFTI
-54 TSSFLIVKLTK
+54 ASSFLTIKLTK
-65 YLKNYGVIVISIAL
+65 YLKNYGVIAISIGL
-79 TVSGLIIIGFSNNYY
+79 TITGLIIIGFSDNYY
-94 ILLLAA
+94 LLLLAA
-100 IPLGFGAGAIDSI
+100 IPLGFGGGAIDSI
-113 LNSYVALHYKAIHL
+113 LNSYVSLHYKAIHL

-150 DPNGFKDAAFAL
+150 DPRGFKDAAFVL
-162 SIIQTIILI
+162 SIIQTTILI
-171 ITLSTIFL
+171 ITLSTLVL
-179 WIKVNKLNDLN
+179 WVKVDKIYNIDS
-190 KRNNDQINEN
+190 RNVTNSEN
-200 NRENIGFFNT
+200 SQENIGFFNT
-210 FKIRGVLIACLT
+210 FKLRGVIFACIT
-222 FFCYIA
+222 FFSYIA
-228 IESLAYSWFTSMCVF
+228 IESLAYSWFTSLCVF
-243 GMNIEEDVASKYLS
+243 GMNIDNDIASKYLS

-269 SGLLSIKIKDKYL
+269 SGLLSIKIKDKNL

-333 SKYASAVMSIQ
+333 SKYSSAVMSIQ

>member
-1 MKIALLIIIYLIFI
+1 MKIALLIVIYLIFI

-21 SFIGSCWPTIS
+21 SFISSCWPTIS
-32 EYFAISRDL
+32 EYFKISRDF
-41 QGLFSLIV
+41 QGIFSLIV
-49 SLFTI
+49 SFFTI
-54 TSSFLIVKLTK
+54 ASSFLTIKLTK
-65 YLKNYGVIVISIAL
+65 YLKNYGVIAISIGL
-79 TVSGLIIIGFSNNYY
+79 TISGLIIIGFSDNYY
-94 ILLLAA
+94 LLLLAA
-100 IPLGFGAGAIDSI
+100 IPLGFGGGAIDSI
-113 LNSYVALHYKAIHL
+113 LNSYVSLHYKAIHL

-150 DPNGFKDAAFAL
+150 DPSGFKDAAFVL
-162 SIIQTIILI
+162 SIIQTTILI
-171 ITLSTIFL
+171 ITLSTLVL
-179 WIKVNKLNDLN
+179 WVKVDKIYNIDS
-190 KRNNDQINEN
+190 RNTTNSEN
-200 NRENIGFFNT
+200 NKENIGFFNT
-210 FKIRGVLIACLT
+210 FKLRGVIFACIT
-222 FFCYIA
+222 FFSYIA
-228 IESLAYSWFTSMCVF
+228 IESLAYSWFTSLCVF
-243 GMNIEEDVASKYLS
+243 GMNIDNDIASKYLS

-269 SGLLSIKIKDKYL
+269 SGLLSIKIKDKNL

-333 SKYASAVMSIQ
+333 SKYSSAVMSIQ

>member
-1 MKIALLIIIYLIFI
+1 MKIALLIVIYLIFI

-32 EYFAISRDL
+32 EYFKISRDF
-41 QGLFSLIV
+41 QGIFSLIV
-49 SLFTI
+49 SFFTI
-54 TSSFLIVKLTK
+54 ASSFLTIKLTK
-65 YLKNYGVIVISIAL
+65 YLKNYGVIAISIGL
-79 TVSGLIIIGFSNNYY
+79 TITGLIIIGFSDNYY
-94 ILLLAA
+94 LLLLAA
-100 IPLGFGAGAIDSI
+100 IPLGFGGGAIDSI
-113 LNSYVALHYKAIHL
+113 LNSYVSLHYKAIHL

-150 DPNGFKDAAFAL
+150 DPRGFKDAAFVL
-162 SIIQTIILI
+162 SIIQTTILI
-171 ITLSTIFL
+171 ITLSTLVL
-179 WIKVNKLNDLN
+179 WVKVDKIYNIDS
-190 KRNNDQINEN
+190 RNVTNSEN
-200 NRENIGFFNT
+200 SQENIGFFNT
-210 FKIRGVLIACLT
+210 FKLRGVIFACIT
-222 FFCYIA
+222 FFSYIA
-228 IESLAYSWFTSMCVF
+228 IESLAYSWFTSLCVF
-243 GMNIEEDVASKYLS
+243 GMNIDNDIASKYLS

-269 SGLLSIKIKDKYL
+269 SGLLSIKIKDKNL

-333 SKYASAVMSIQ
+333 SKYSSAVMSIQ

-379 VILVSGNEIVLKLT
+379 IILVSGNEIVLKLT

>member
-1 MKIALLIIIYLIFI
+1 MKIALLIVIYLIFI

-32 EYFAISRDL
+32 EYFKISRDF
-41 QGLFSLIV
+41 QGIFSLIV
-49 SLFTI
+49 SFFTI
-54 TSSFLIVKLTK
+54 ASSFLTIKLTK
-65 YLKNYGVIVISIAL
+65 YLKNYGVIAISIGL
-79 TVSGLIIIGFSNNYY
+79 TISGLIIIGFSDNYY
-94 ILLLAA
+94 LLLLAA
-100 IPLGFGAGAIDSI
+100 IPLGFGGGAIDSI
-113 LNSYVALHYKAIHL
+113 LNSYVSLHYKAIHL

-150 DPNGFKDAAFAL
+150 DPRGFKDAAFVL
-162 SIIQTIILI
+162 SIIQTTILI
-171 ITLSTIFL
+171 ITLSTLVL
-179 WIKVNKLNDLN
+179 WVKVDKIYNIDS
-190 KRNNDQINEN
+190 RNTTNSEN
-200 NRENIGFFNT
+200 NKENIGFFNT
-210 FKIRGVLIACLT
+210 FKLRGVLFACIT
-222 FFCYIA
+222 FFSYIA
-228 IESLAYSWFTSMCVF
+228 IESLAYSWFTSLCVF
-243 GMNIEEDVASKYLS
+243 GMNIDNDIASKYLS

-269 SGLLSIKIKDKYL
+269 SGLLSIKIKDKNL

-333 SKYASAVMSIQ
+333 SKYSSAVMSIQ

-379 VILVSGNEIVLKLT
+379 IVLVSGNEIVLKLT

>member
-32 EYFAISRDL
+32 EYFKISRDF
-41 QGLFSLIV
+41 QGIFSLIV
-49 SLFTI
+49 SFFTI
-54 TSSFLIVKLTK
+54 ASSFLTIKLTK
-65 YLKNYGVIVISIAL
+65 YLKNYGVIAISIGL
-79 TVSGLIIIGFSNNYY
+79 TISGLIIIGFSDNYY
-94 ILLLAA
+94 LLLLAA
-100 IPLGFGAGAIDSI
+100 IPLGFGGGAIDSI
-113 LNSYVALHYKAIHL
+113 LNSYVSLHYKAIHL

-150 DPNGFKDAAFAL
+150 DPRGFKDAAFVL
-162 SIIQTIILI
+162 SIIQTTILI
-171 ITLSTIFL
+171 ITLSTLVL
-179 WIKVNKLNDLN
+179 WVKVDKIYNIDS
-190 KRNNDQINEN
+190 RNTTNSEN
-200 NRENIGFFNT
+200 NKENIGFFNT
-210 FKIRGVLIACLT
+210 FKLRGVIFACIT
-222 FFCYIA
+222 FFSYIA
-228 IESLAYSWFTSMCVF
+228 IESLAYSWFTSLCVF
-243 GMNIEEDVASKYLS
+243 GMNIDNDIASKYLS

-269 SGLLSIKIKDKYL
+269 SGLLSIKIKDKNL

-333 SKYASAVMSIQ
+333 SKYSSAVMSIQ

>member
-1 MKIALLIIIYLIFI
+1 MKIALLIVIYLIFI

-32 EYFAISRDL
+32 EYFKISRDF
-41 QGLFSLIV
+41 QGIFSLIV
-49 SLFTI
+49 SFFTI
-54 TSSFLIVKLTK
+54 ASSFLTIKLTK
-65 YLKNYGVIVISIAL
+65 YLKNYGVIAISIGL
-79 TVSGLIIIGFSNNYY
+79 TISGLIIIGFSDNYY
-94 ILLLAA
+94 LLLLAA
-100 IPLGFGAGAIDSI
+100 IPLGFGGGAIDSI
-113 LNSYVALHYKAIHL
+113 LNSYVSLHYKAIHL

-150 DPNGFKDAAFAL
+150 DPRGFKDAAFVL
-162 SIIQTIILI
+162 SIIQTTILI
-171 ITLSTIFL
+171 ITLSTLVL
-179 WIKVNKLNDLN
+179 WVKVDKIYNIDS
-190 KRNNDQINEN
+190 RNTTNSEN
-200 NRENIGFFNT
+200 NQENIGFFNT
-210 FKIRGVLIACLT
+210 FKLRGVIFACIT
-222 FFCYIA
+222 FFSYIA
-228 IESLAYSWFTSMCVF
+228 IESLAYSWFTSLCVF
-243 GMNIEEDVASKYLS
+243 GMNIDNDIASKYLS

-269 SGLLSIKIKDKYL
+269 SGLLSIKIKDKNL

-333 SKYASAVMSIQ
+333 SKYSSAVMSIQ

>member
-1 MKIALLIIIYLIFI
+1 MKIALLIVIYLIFI

-32 EYFAISRDL
+32 EYFKISRDF
-41 QGLFSLIV
+41 QGIFSLIV
-49 SLFTI
+49 SFFTI
-54 TSSFLIVKLTK
+54 ASSFLTIKLTK
-65 YLKNYGVIVISIAL
+65 YLKNYGVIAISIGL
-79 TVSGLIIIGFSNNYY
+79 TISGLIIIGFSDNYY
-94 ILLLAA
+94 LLLLAA
-100 IPLGFGAGAIDSI
+100 IPLGFGGGAIDSI
-113 LNSYVALHYKAIHL
+113 LNSYVSLHYKAIHL

-150 DPNGFKDAAFAL
+150 DPRGFKDAAFVL
-162 SIIQTIILI
+162 SIIQTTILI
-171 ITLSTIFL
+171 ITLSTLVL
-179 WIKVNKLNDLN
+179 WVKVDKIYNIDS
-190 KRNNDQINEN
+190 RNTTNSEN
-200 NRENIGFFNT
+200 NKENIGFFNT
-210 FKIRGVLIACLT
+210 FKLRGVIFACIT
-222 FFCYIA
+222 FFSYIA
-228 IESLAYSWFTSMCVF
+228 IESLAYSWFTSLCVF
-243 GMNIEEDVASKYLS
+243 GMNIDNDIASKYLS

-269 SGLLSIKIKDKYL
+269 SGLLSIKIKDKNL

-301 NFVFMPIALFI
+301 NFIFMPIALFI

-333 SKYASAVMSIQ
+333 SKYSSAVMSIQ

>member
-1 MKIALLIIIYLIFI
+1 MKIALLIVIYLIFI

-32 EYFAISRDL
+32 EYFKISRDF
-41 QGLFSLIV
+41 QGIFSLIV
-49 SLFTI
+49 SFFTI
-54 TSSFLIVKLTK
+54 ASSFLTIKLTK
-65 YLKNYGVIVISIAL
+65 YLKNYGVIAISIGL
-79 TVSGLIIIGFSNNYY
+79 TISGLIIIGFSDNYY
-94 ILLLAA
+94 LLLLAA
-100 IPLGFGAGAIDSI
+100 IPLGFGGGAIDSI
-113 LNSYVALHYKAIHL
+113 LNSYVSLHYKAIHL

-150 DPNGFKDAAFAL
+150 DPCGFKDAAFVL
-162 SIIQTIILI
+162 SIIQTTILI
-171 ITLSTIFL
+171 ITLSTLVL
-179 WIKVNKLNDLN
+179 WVKVDKIYNIDS
-190 KRNNDQINEN
+190 RNTTNSEN
-200 NRENIGFFNT
+200 NKENIGFFNT
-210 FKIRGVLIACLT
+210 FKLRGVIFACIT
-222 FFCYIA
+222 FFSYIA
-228 IESLAYSWFTSMCVF
+228 IESLAYSWFTSLCVF
-243 GMNIEEDVASKYLS
+243 GMNIDNDIASKYLS

-269 SGLLSIKIKDKYL
+269 SGLLSIKIKDKNL

-333 SKYASAVMSIQ
+333 SKYSSAVMSIQ

>member
-32 EYFAISRDL
+32 EYFKISRDF
-41 QGLFSLIV
+41 QGIFSLIV
-49 SLFTI
+49 SFFTI
-54 TSSFLIVKLTK
+54 ASSFLTIKLTK
-65 YLKNYGVIVISIAL
+65 YLKNYGVIAISLGL
-79 TVSGLIIIGFSNNYY
+79 TISGLIIIGFSDNYY

-100 IPLGFGAGAIDSI
+100 IPLGFGGGAIDSI
-113 LNSYVALHYKAIHL
+113 LNSYVSLHYKAIHL

-150 DPNGFKDAAFAL
+150 DPRGFKDAAFVL
-162 SIIQTIILI
+162 SIIQTTILI
-171 ITLSTIFL
+171 ITLSTLVL
-179 WIKVNKLNDLN
+179 WVKVDKIYNIDS
-190 KRNNDQINEN
+190 RNTTNSEN
-200 NRENIGFFNT
+200 NKENIGFFNT
-210 FKIRGVLIACLT
+210 FKLRGVIFACIT
-222 FFCYIA
+222 FFSYIA
-228 IESLAYSWFTSMCVF
+228 IESLAYSWFTSLCVF
-243 GMNIEEDVASKYLS
+243 GMNIDNDIASKYLS

-269 SGLLSIKIKDKYL
+269 SGLLSIKIKDKNL

-333 SKYASAVMSIQ
+333 SKYSSAVMSIQ